1 MVMHSSFRNVLLALV
16 ATIFCEGRSAF
27 GIIFMYNSSCAMFNG
42 KSKDVLKANL
52 TYAKLNIDTLL
63 MYVISLIS
71 VSLSQLCSMHFCH
84 K

>member
-1 MVMHSSFRNVLLALV
+1 
-16 ATIFCEGRSAF
+16 
-27 GIIFMYNSSCAMFNG
+27 MFNG